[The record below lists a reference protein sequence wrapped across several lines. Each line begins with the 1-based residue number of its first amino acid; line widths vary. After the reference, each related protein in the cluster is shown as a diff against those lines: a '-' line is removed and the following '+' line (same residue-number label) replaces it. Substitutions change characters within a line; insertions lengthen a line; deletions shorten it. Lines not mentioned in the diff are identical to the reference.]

1 MIRLE
6 GVSIKGLD
14 GETHSLAD
22 LSFPYEMT
30 DIEEGDKLLF
40 DLFSLRFDSFETG
53 KVVGDSFSFS
63 SENDFSHLFY
73 LSLDVKGFAKLGY
86 VFLMPMDASPLSFRK
101 KIVETLKDLK
111 EKQETMKGSERL
123 NESIRL
129 LKPLGLLYILLDG
142 NNALNEDNW
151 KEIRSLLLAET
162 VPSFA
167 YLPKAKEEKIS
178 QKKKVPNKVKE
189 KEKESHIHSGI
200 LPFLKEE
207 WTDLAFLAIFSLL
220 SPLGLFCG
228 ISFCYEG
235 NALYATLS
243 ILVGVIC
250 FLIALDIVAS
260 LPPSLRKFSYKD
272 TDIPLY
278 EFLSASF
285 ALLGGVLGI
294 GLSVLVT
301 SLNLLLEKSYVLP
314 LPLIL
319 SILSPTLIVVLSFMP
334 FTLEKGLLKIK
345 SLFASKH

>member
-6 GVSIKGLD
+6 GVSVKRLD
-14 GETHSLAD
+14 GEIHSFSDA
-22 LSFPYEMT
+22 SFPYEMT
-30 DIEEGDKLLF
+30 DIGEEDKNLF
-40 DLFSLRFDSFETG
+40 DLFSLRFESFESG
-53 KVVGDSFSFS
+53 KVIGDSFSFS
-63 SENDFSHLFY
+63 GEEDFSHLFY
-73 LSLDVKGFAKLGY
+73 LSLDVKDFAKLGY
-86 VFLMPMDASPLSFRK
+86 VFLMPTEASPLLFRK
-101 KIVETLKDLK
+101 KIVEALKDLK
-111 EKQETMKGSERL
+111 EKQDTMKGPERL
-123 NESIRL
+123 SESVRL

-142 NNALNEDNW
+142 NNALNKDNW

-167 YLPKAKEEKIS
+167 YLPKEKEEKVS

-200 LPFLKEE
+200 LSFLQEE
-207 WTDLAFLAIFSLL
+207 WADLVFLTIFSLL

-235 NALYATLS
+235 NGLYATLS

-260 LPPSLRKFSYKD
+260 SPPSLRKFSYKD

-285 ALLGGVLGI
+285 SLLGGILGI
-294 GLSVLVT
+294 GLSILVT

-314 LPLIL
+314 LPLVL

-345 SLFASKH
+345 SLFGSKR